1 MIGLTL
7 GASLWAEDANQPI
20 DTVGRVDIAFAY
32 GSIST
37 LDQTNNAALL
47 SIPSYIIHPAL
58 DVGLYGRWM
67 FTMES
72 TLRMMKWDAP
82 RLAAVVQ
89 DPGLTASA
97 TAGWHFRAD
106 PLEAGVLF
114 GLGESA
120 LVSTPPSTGRIT
132 VQNLAMP
139 HFGFRFGI
147 NGRYKNF
154 YTRFD
159 VSYMIDFVNSSD
171 RSPLTVQHSDRWLFN
186 GQFGYG
192 KTKEWL
198 RLTAGV
204 GVQSA
209 ETSLGRQTGAYIS
222 LGISIGRIWGQ
233 RPAMER

>member
-1 MIGLTL
+1 VIGLML
-7 GASLWAEDANQPI
+7 GAPLWAEDANQPI
-20 DTVGRVDIAFAY
+20 DTVGRVDISY
-32 GSIST
+32 GYGALST
-37 LDQTNNAALL
+37 LDQTSNAALI
-47 SIPSYIIHPAL
+47 SSPSYFIRPAL

-82 RLAAVVQ
+82 LLAAVVQ

-106 PLEAGVLF
+106 PLEAGFLV

-120 LVSTPPSTGRIT
+120 FVSSPPSTSRVT

-139 HFGFRFGI
+139 HIGFRFGM

-154 YTRFD
+154 FTRIE
-159 VSYMIDFVNSSD
+159 VSYMIDVVNSSD
-171 RSPLTVQHSDRWLFN
+171 RSSLTVQKSDRWLFN

-204 GVQSA
+204 GLQNA
-209 ETSLGRQTGAYIS
+209 ETNLGRQTGAYIS
-222 LGISIGRIWGQ
+222 LGVSIGRIWGQ
-233 RPAMER
+233 RPPLER